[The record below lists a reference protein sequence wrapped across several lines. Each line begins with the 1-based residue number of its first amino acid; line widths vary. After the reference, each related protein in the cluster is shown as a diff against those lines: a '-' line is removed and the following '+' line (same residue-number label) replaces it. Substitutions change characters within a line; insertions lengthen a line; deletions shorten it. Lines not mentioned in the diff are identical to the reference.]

1 MARAGQLKGKID
13 LLRKKMAEKGTSLGP
28 ERQRQ
33 LRKRLKRLQRS
44 RRVAAAAESRTSK
57 KPAQETPAGAET
69 GTAPA

>member
-1 MARAGQLKGKID
+1 MASAGQLKGKID
-13 LLRKKMAEKGTSLGP
+13 LLRKKMAEKGPSLGP

-44 RRVAAAAESRTSK
+44 RRVAAAAESRIK

-69 GTAPA
+69 ETAPA